1 MESSF
6 VSNVLKYKILAI
18 DMDGTLLDSNDDIT
32 ETNLRAV
39 KDALNQG
46 IKVVI
51 ATGRIFAAVKHY
63 ANILGLQTYVISS
76 NGAVVSDATGSNI
89 IYTKPMDVT
98 AAAECIKIAKKYD
111 IYYHLYSNNVLYT
124 EQLAYSSWGYAK
136 LNEKL
141 PPEERIAI
149 RRVDDGVDF
158 VLHSGYDI
166 VKLVMIDDDLNKL
179 AKARSEAMSI
189 PSLAISASMPN
200 NFEVMAEGVSKGKAL
215 QMLAQHYNV
224 AMEETAAIGD
234 SENDLSMLEC
244 VGLPIAMGN
253 AIDAV
258 KELAKYIAPSNDQD
272 GVAYAL
278 SHYIMNEVCS
288 PL

>member
-1 MESSF
+1 MST
-6 VSNVLKYKILAI
+6 NILKYKMVAI

-32 ETNLRAV
+32 ETNLRV
-39 KDALNQG
+39 IRYALDQG
-46 IKVVI
+46 IRVVI

-63 ANILGLQTYVISS
+63 AGILGLQTYVISS
-76 NGAVVSDATGSNI
+76 NGAVVSDATGDNI
-89 IYTKPMDVT
+89 IYTKPMKVT
-98 AAAECIKIAKKYD
+98 AAAKCIETAKKYD

-136 LNEKL
+136 LNDKL
-141 PPEERIAI
+141 PPEERII
-149 RRVDDGVDF
+149 IQHIDDGVDF

-166 VKLVMIDDDLNKL
+166 VKLVMIDDDLDKL
-179 AKARSEAMSI
+179 TKARSEAMSI